1 MKMFVTGATGFLGAR
16 VVSRLRGD
24 GHEVTALV
32 RADSDYSQ
40 LERQG
45 AVIVVGELEKVDAFA
60 DALRGCA
67 VVIHAGAHVQTSGD
81 WNVFHNS
88 NVLGTHR
95 LIEASLA
102 AGVRRFVH
110 VSSLGIFDLGRGRSE
125 IEVTEEQAYD
135 RNPLLRGHYTRS
147 KIHADRA
154 ALAAMKAGAP
164 VVVVRPGV
172 LYGPGRPLFRGRVNK
187 RLGPL
192 RLVVSRSSYPVPIC
206 YVENAADALVRAAST
221 PGVNGQVF
229 NLVDDSSLRQREY
242 FRLLSRAE
250 ASWARVLY
258 LPPALLLP
266 AIRAVAALFKLLK
279 RRQWPPAYQFERS
292 ARNVRYS
299 STRAREIL
307 GWSPAVATEEALR
320 RSVETER

>member
-1 MKMFVTGATGFLGAR
+1 VKVFVTGATGFLGGR
-16 VVSRLRGD
+16 VVSRLCEA
-24 GHEVTALV
+24 GHEVAALV
-32 RADSDYSQ
+32 RVGSDGTE
-40 LERQG
+40 LERLG
-45 AVIVVGELEKVDAFA
+45 ATVVVGELEDVDGFA
-60 DALRGCA
+60 ASLQGCGA
-67 VVIHAGAHVQTSGD
+67 VIHAGAYVQTSGD
-81 WNVFHNS
+81 WSVFHNS

-102 AGVRRFVH
+102 AGARRFVH

-125 IEVTEEQAYD
+125 IEVDEDQAYD
-135 RNPLLRGHYTRS
+135 HKPLLRGHYTRS

-154 ALAAMKAGAP
+154 AMAALKSGAP

-192 RLVVSRSSYPVPIC
+192 LVVVSRSSYPVPIC
-206 YVENAADALVRAAST
+206 YVENAADALVLAATT
-221 PGVNGQVF
+221 PGVDGQVF

-242 FRLLSRAE
+242 FSLLAAAE
-250 ASWARVLY
+250 SSGAKVVY

-266 AIRAVAALFKLLK
+266 AIRAVAFLFKLLK
-279 RRQWPPAYQFERS
+279 RRQWTPAYQFERS

-299 STRAREIL
+299 STRACEIL
-307 GWSPAVATEEALR
+307 GWSPAVAADEALR
-320 RSVETER
+320 RSVDAEK